1 MVYIFIVSRYRGYFE
16 IPIHFGS
23 PFGQQRY
30 QGAAIFVVTI
40 DMRKF
45 K

>member
-1 MVYIFIVSRYRGYFE
+1 MVYIFIFSYEGYLE
-16 IPIHFGS
+16 IPTLFGP
-23 PFGQQRY
+23 PFGQQMY

-40 DMRKF
+40 HMRKS